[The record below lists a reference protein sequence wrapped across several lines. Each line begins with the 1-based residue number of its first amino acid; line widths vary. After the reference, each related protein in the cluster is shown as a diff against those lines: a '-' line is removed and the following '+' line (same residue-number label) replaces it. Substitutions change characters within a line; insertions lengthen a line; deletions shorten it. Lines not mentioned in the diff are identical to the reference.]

1 MAIINED
8 RASAAQERAV
18 RQRLTS
24 PRSAGRPA
32 QPRVETVECPRC
44 GRFTAR
50 IIGRSE
56 TVPVVY
62 LRCDSCH
69 QTSVAGA

>member
-1 MAIINED
+1 MSITNEEKAAPGRRMDVRD
-8 RASAAQERAV
+8 RLRSTTAV
-18 RQRLTS
+18 R
-24 PRSAGRPA
+24 RPA

-62 LRCDSCH
+62 LRCDGCH